1 MGQFNLTQQTENHGL
16 SPWKESI
23 KAQADTAIMGNA
35 VRKSLLVAFLAVLMV
50 CGFALTSTLHFGTV
64 QASTEVTGVISLDT
78 TWTEANSP
86 YILTGPVLVNSSVTL
101 TIEPGVTVYLNGHY
115 LRVNGTLSA
124 RGTSANKISLIF
136 NGSHPGYPLI
146 DFTSES
152 VNWSEI
158 NQSGSIIE
166 NAVIS
171 IAYDNPIP
179 DDRSAVSI
187 RNSSPKINN
196 NTIITF
202 GVSGPRH
209 KIIYSYGAPIISN
222 NSIITNLPGS
232 YVTGVYVTTSSPVIF
247 NNVITGGVW
256 GIYSGG
262 GAAVISNN
270 TVTNC
275 SVGIRGYRGEQ
286 VIFDNIIAANDIG
299 IQLDSGGFEYE
310 GSQTVEKNLIIN
322 NNIGVQIVSELPYDY
337 AVPLI
342 RNNTII
348 KNDIG
353 VGISGDP
360 NPLIMF
366 NNIQG
371 NNDYSVHLGL
381 NWNERSS
388 NINATYNW
396 WGTTDIDAINQTVY
410 DFKNDFNL
418 GRVDFVPFLTEPNPA
433 AIQDKTPP
441 ITLHDYDG
449 AWHTS
454 DFTITLTAT
463 DNESGVKETYYQIND
478 GTEKAVNADGSPV
491 ITSEG
496 ANNTLEYWSVDN
508 AGNVESSNMLISIKL
523 DKTAPTGSITIN
535 VGAASTTSSS
545 VTLTLSA
552 ADATSGVAQMRFSN
566 DGVTWSSWEGAS
578 PTKVWT
584 LTSGDET
591 KTVYY
596 QIRDNAGN
604 TATYSD
610 TIILDTTAPS
620 GSIIINGGDASTTST
635 SVTLTLTSTDATSG
649 VYQVRYSN
657 DGVWNT
663 ESWETPASTKAWT
676 LTAGDGTKTVYYQIQ
691 DNAELFS
698 STYSDT
704 ISLQL
709 PSPSPSPS
717 PTTSPTPSPA
727 STSTPSPSPSEQTT
741 ETPGPQPKPFPTVL
755 VIVSIASVAVFGI
768 GLLVYFKKRKH

>member
-1 MGQFNLTQQTENHGL
+1 LGQFSLTQQTENHGL
-16 SPWKESI
+16 SPWKENI
-23 KAQADTAIMGNA
+23 KALADTAIMGNA
-35 VRKSLLVAFLAVLMV
+35 MRKSLLVAFLTALMV

-78 TWTEANSP
+78 TWTKANSP
-86 YILTGPVLVNSSVTL
+86 YIFTGPVLVNSSVTL

-152 VNWSEI
+152 VNWSET

-171 IAYDNPIP
+171 ITYDNPIP

-196 NTIITF
+196 NTIITY
-202 GVSGPRH
+202 GASGPRH
-209 KIIYSYGAPIISN
+209 KIIYSYGTPIISN

-232 YVTGVYVTTSSPVIF
+232 YVTGVYITTSSPVIF

-262 GAAVISNN
+262 GTAVISNN

-286 VIFDNIIAANDIG
+286 VIFDNKIAANDIG

-353 VGISGDP
+353 VDISGDP

-371 NNDYSVHLGL
+371 NNNYSVHLGL

-396 WGTTDIDAINQTVY
+396 WGTTDIDAINQTIY

-418 GRVDFVPFLTEPNPA
+418 GVVDFIPFLAEINPEA
-433 AIQDKTPP
+433 PVVPT
-441 ITLHDYDG
+441 
-449 AWHTS
+449 
-454 DFTITLTAT
+454 FTISASAGA
-463 DNESGVKETYYQIND
+463 NGVINPSGNVTVSFGANQTFNITPSTGYQIT
-478 GTEKAVNADGSPV
+478 GLIVDGSSVPISSFYTFTGV
-491 ITSEG
+491 QSDHSIFVSFAIRNFTISASAG
-496 ANNTLEYWSVDN
+496 ANGV
-508 AGNVESSNMLISIKL
+508 IS
-523 DKTAPTGSITIN
+523 
-535 VGAASTTSSS
+535 
-545 VTLTLSA
+545 
-552 ADATSGVAQMRFSN
+552 
-566 DGVTWSSWEGAS
+566 
-578 PTKVWT
+578 
-584 LTSGDET
+584 
-591 KTVYY
+591 
-596 QIRDNAGN
+596 
-604 TATYSD
+604 
-610 TIILDTTAPS
+610 PS
-620 GSIIINGGDASTTST
+620 GSLSVSYGGSQTFAISPVSGYNVADVLVDGASVGAVTSYTFTNITAEHTITATFEPAPTST
-635 SVTLTLTSTDATSG
+635 PT
-649 VYQVRYSN
+649 
-657 DGVWNT
+657 
-663 ESWETPASTKAWT
+663 
-676 LTAGDGTKTVYYQIQ
+676 
-691 DNAELFS
+691 
-698 STYSDT
+698 
-704 ISLQL
+704 
-709 PSPSPSPS
+709 PSPSPS
-717 PTTSPTPSPA
+717 PTPSPTSSPTPTPDSSPSPTPTA
-727 STSTPSPSPSEQTT
+727 TPSTSPSPSPSL
-741 ETPGPQPKPFPTVL
+741 TPTPKPSELPLPKEVLLGIGGISAIVGVIIVL
-755 VIVSIASVAVFGI
+755 VI
-768 GLLVYFKKRKH
+768 LRKKK

>member
-1 MGQFNLTQQTENHGL
+1 
-16 SPWKESI
+16 
-23 KAQADTAIMGNA
+23 MGNA
-35 VRKSLLVAFLAVLMV
+35 VRKFLLVAFLTVLMV
-50 CGFALTSTLHFGTV
+50 FGFALTSTLHFGTV

-124 RGTSANKISLIF
+124 RGNSANKISLIF

-171 IAYDNPIP
+171 ITYDNPIP

-202 GVSGPRH
+202 GVSAPRH
-209 KIIYSYGAPIISN
+209 KIIDSYGAPIISN

-275 SVGIRGYRGEQ
+275 NVGIRGYRGEQ

-310 GSQTVEKNLIIN
+310 GSQTVEKNLVIN

-371 NNDYSVHLGL
+371 NNNYNIHLGL

-388 NINATYNW
+388 DINATYNW
-396 WGTTDIDAINQTVY
+396 WGTTDIDAMNQRIY

-418 GRVDFVPFLTEPNPA
+418 GVVDFVPFLAEINPEA
-433 AIQDKTPP
+433 PVVPT
-441 ITLHDYDG
+441 
-449 AWHTS
+449 
-454 DFTITLTAT
+454 FTISA
-463 DNESGVKETYYQIND
+463 S
-478 GTEKAVNADGSPV
+478 A
-491 ITSEG
+491 G
-496 ANNTLEYWSVDN
+496 ANGV
-508 AGNVESSNMLISIKL
+508 IS
-523 DKTAPTGSITIN
+523 
-535 VGAASTTSSS
+535 
-545 VTLTLSA
+545 
-552 ADATSGVAQMRFSN
+552 
-566 DGVTWSSWEGAS
+566 
-578 PTKVWT
+578 
-584 LTSGDET
+584 
-591 KTVYY
+591 
-596 QIRDNAGN
+596 
-604 TATYSD
+604 
-610 TIILDTTAPS
+610 PS
-620 GSIIINGGDASTTST
+620 GSLSVSYGSNQTFAISPVSGYNVADVLVDGASVGAVTSYTFTNITAEHTITATFEPTPTPTPTPSPSPNPTPSPTSSPTPTPDSSPSPTPTATPTT
-635 SVTLTLTSTDATSG
+635 
-649 VYQVRYSN
+649 
-657 DGVWNT
+657 
-663 ESWETPASTKAWT
+663 
-676 LTAGDGTKTVYYQIQ
+676 
-691 DNAELFS
+691 
-698 STYSDT
+698 
-704 ISLQL
+704 
-709 PSPSPSPS
+709 SPSPSPS
-717 PTTSPTPSPA
+717 LSPTPK
-727 STSTPSPSPSEQTT
+727 PSEL
-741 ETPGPQPKPFPTVL
+741 PLPKEVLLGIGGISAIVGVIIVL
-755 VIVSIASVAVFGI
+755 VI
-768 GLLVYFKKRKH
+768 LRKKK